1 MQLLN
6 IFELANMLD
15 VSTGTVRRWW
25 ATGILPAP
33 LKIGRSIRWR
43 NADIQAWLEA
53 GCPHMANVETET
65 EKIEV

>member
-1 MQLLN
+1 MQLLS
-6 IFELANMLD
+6 IFELANLLD

-43 NADIQAWLEA
+43 NSSIMAWIEA
-53 GCPHMANVETET
+53 GCPSSAETET
-65 EKIEV
+65 EPTKVEA